1 MRAFYWGLLICAVL
15 VAVSVGFV
23 DRPMARLAHDDIGR
37 TALFLDLTRI
47 PEVLAALSVPL
58 VVVLG
63 LVRMQRG
70 RLAGLVRMGFLAGLS
85 MIVAEA
91 VKNALKL
98 AFGRTWPETWVNHN
112 PSFIDSGVYGFFPF
126 HGGAGWGSFPSGHMT
141 IVTAAMGVFWVLW
154 PRWRGIYLLPVV
166 ATAVGL
172 FAMDYHF
179 VGDMIGGSFLG
190 FAVAVATVRI
200 ATVPAVAR
208 VPVIRSPGDQAS

>member
-1 MRAFYWGLLICAVL
+1 MRAFCWSALVCAVL
-15 VAVSVGFV
+15 VVLSVGFV
-23 DRPMARLAHDDIGR
+23 DRPMAHLAHDDIGR
-37 TALFLDLTRI
+37 TALFLGLTRI
-47 PEVLAALSVPL
+47 PEVLAALAVPL

-70 RLAGLVRMGFLAGLS
+70 RLAGVARMGFLAGLS

-91 VKNALKL
+91 IKDALKL

-126 HGGAGWGSFPSGHMT
+126 HGGQGWGSFPSGHMT

-154 PRWRGIYLLPVV
+154 PRWRAIYLLPIA
-166 ATAVGL
+166 ATGAGL

-179 VGDMIGGSFLG
+179 VADMIAGGFLG
-190 FAVAVATVRI
+190 FGVAAATVRI
-200 ATVPAVAR
+200 ATAQAAAD
-208 VPVIRSPGDQAS
+208 DQAS